1 MLRSPTETLFNSYHR
16 RVLGLLLLRPGESFH
31 VREIARLTG
40 TSAGTLHKELSKLA
54 EAGILV
60 AERRANQLV
69 YMANRASTIYD
80 ELASIMR
87 KTSGLADVLANA
99 LAPCAALVEVAF
111 VFGSV
116 ARSQETADS
125 DIDVM
130 IIGQATFADVV
141 KLLYPAQATLAREI
155 NPKVVSANEWRASVE
170 RKDGF
175 ALDVLNKPKIFM
187 MGTENDLAKLVG
199 DQP

>member
-1 MLRSPTETLFNSYHR
+1 MLRSPSETLFNSYRR
-16 RVLGLLLLRPGESFH
+16 RVLGLLLLRPDESFH

-40 TSAGTLHKELSKLA
+40 TAAGTLHKELSKLA

-69 YMANRASTIYD
+69 YMANRASPIYD

-87 KTSGLADVLANA
+87 KTSGLTDVIANA
-99 LAPCAALVEVAF
+99 LASCAASIDVAF

-116 ARSQETADS
+116 ARAQETAHS

-130 IIGQATFADVV
+130 IIGETNFAEVV
-141 KLLYPAQATLAREI
+141 RQLYPAQATLGREI
-155 NPKVVSANEWRASVE
+155 NPKVMSAKEWRASVE

-175 ALDVLNKPKIFM
+175 VLGLMDKPKIYVV
-187 MGTENDLAKLVG
+187 GNEHDLAKLVG

>member
-1 MLRSPTETLFNSYHR
+1 MLRSPSETLFNSYRR
-16 RVLGLLLLRPGESFH
+16 RVLGLLLLRPDESFH

-69 YMANRASTIYD
+69 YMANRASPIYD

-87 KTSGLADVLANA
+87 KTSGLSDVIANA
-99 LAPCAALVEVAF
+99 LASCATSIDVAF

-116 ARSQETADS
+116 ARAQETAHS

-130 IIGQATFADVV
+130 IIGRASFADVV
-141 KLLYPAQATLAREI
+141 RQLYPAQATLGREI
-155 NPKVVSANEWRASVE
+155 NPVVMSANEWRASIE

-175 ALDVLNKPKIFM
+175 ALDLIDKQKIYVV
-187 MGTENDLAKLVG
+187 GNEHDLAKLVG

>member
-1 MLRSPTETLFNSYHR
+1 MLHSPVETLFSGYRR
-16 RVLGLLLLRPGESFH
+16 RVLGLLLLRPDESFH

-40 TSAGTLHKELSKLA
+40 TSAGTLHKELTKLA

-69 YMANRASTIYD
+69 YMANRASPIYD

-87 KTSGLADVLANA
+87 KTSGLNDVIANA
-99 LAPCAALVEVAF
+99 LAPCAGSVDVAF
-111 VFGSV
+111 VFGSI
-116 ARSQETADS
+116 ARGQETAHS

-130 IIGQATFADVV
+130 ILGEISFAEAVRR
-141 KLLYPAQATLAREI
+141 LYPAQTTLGREI
-155 NPKVVSANEWRASVE
+155 NPKVMSAQEWRATIE

-175 ALDVLNKPKIFM
+175 ALDLMNKPKIYVV
-187 MGTENDLAKLVG
+187 GNEHDLAELVG
-199 DQP
+199 NHP

>member
-1 MLRSPTETLFNSYHR
+1 MLRSPSETLFNSYRR
-16 RVLGLLLLRPGESFH
+16 RVLGLLLLRPDESFH

-40 TSAGTLHKELSKLA
+40 TAAGTLHKELSKLA

-69 YMANRASTIYD
+69 YMANRASPIYD

-87 KTSGLADVLANA
+87 KTSGLSDVIANSI
-99 LAPCAALVEVAF
+99 APCATFIDVAF

-116 ARSQETADS
+116 ARGEETAHS

-130 IIGQATFADVV
+130 IIGEISFAEIVRQV
-141 KLLYPAQATLAREI
+141 YAAQATLGREI
-155 NPKVVSANEWRASVE
+155 NPKVMSAKEWRASVE

-175 ALDVLNKPKIFM
+175 VLDLMDKPKIYVV
-187 MGTENDLAKLVG
+187 GNEHDLAKLVG

>member
-1 MLRSPTETLFNSYHR
+1 MLRSPSETLFNSYRR
-16 RVLGLLLLRPGESFH
+16 RVLGLLLLRPDESFH

-40 TSAGTLHKELSKLA
+40 TAAGTLHKELSKLA

-69 YMANRASTIYD
+69 YMANRASPIYD

-87 KTSGLADVLANA
+87 KTYGLTDVIANA
-99 LAPCAALVEVAF
+99 LASCAASIDVAF

-116 ARSQETADS
+116 ARAQETAHS

-130 IIGQATFADVV
+130 IIGETNFAEVV
-141 KLLYPAQATLAREI
+141 RQLYPAQTTLGREI
-155 NPKVVSANEWRASVE
+155 NPVVMSANEWRASLE

-175 ALDVLNKPKIFM
+175 GLDLMDKPKIYVV
-187 MGTENDLAKLVG
+187 GNEHDLAKLVRN
-199 DQP
+199 QP

>member
-1 MLRSPTETLFNSYHR
+1 MLRSPSDTLFNSYRR
-16 RVLGLLLLRPGESFH
+16 RVLGLLLLRPDESFH

-69 YMANRASTIYD
+69 YMANRASPIYD

-87 KTSGLADVLANA
+87 KTSGLTDVIANA
-99 LAPCAALVEVAF
+99 LASCAASIDVAF

-116 ARSQETADS
+116 ARAQETAHS

-130 IIGQATFADVV
+130 IIGETSFGDVV
-141 KLLYPAQATLAREI
+141 RQLYPAQATLGREV
-155 NPKVVSANEWRASVE
+155 NPVVMSAKEWRASIE

-175 ALDVLNKPKIFM
+175 ALDLIDKPKIYVV
-187 MGTENDLAKLVG
+187 GNEHDLAKLVG
-199 DQP
+199 NQP